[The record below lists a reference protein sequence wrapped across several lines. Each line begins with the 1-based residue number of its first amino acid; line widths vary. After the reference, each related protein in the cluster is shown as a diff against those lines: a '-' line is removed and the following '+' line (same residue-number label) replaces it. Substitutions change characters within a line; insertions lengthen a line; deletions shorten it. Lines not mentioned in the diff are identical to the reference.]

1 MHAWSADS
9 PPPPSS
15 APRPSPGIGDLD
27 AVAEVCRGNRE
38 MFEVLVRRY
47 NQQLYRVGIAYLRDH
62 AEVED
67 AMQNAYLKAFIHLPR
82 FERTASFST
91 WLTRIMI
98 NECLM
103 VLRRRKKM
111 AEKSAALEIEYEEPH
126 APQGEARLNL
136 KEMKTLLENA
146 IGRLP
151 CNFRAI
157 YVLREVQQ
165 MTTAEAAAC
174 LGISVESAKVNLHR
188 ARERLKAELL
198 KTAGGL
204 ELFPY
209 TAVHCDPF
217 TTRVMTAVLAVA

>member
-1 MHAWSADS
+1 MHALSADAS
-9 PPPPSS
+9 SRPPRAS
-15 APRPSPGIGDLD
+15 RPSPAIDDLD

-47 NQQLYRVGIAYLRDH
+47 NQQLFRIGFAYLRNH
-62 AEVED
+62 SEVED
-67 AMQNAYLKAFIHLPR
+67 AMQNSYLKAFMHLPR
-82 FERTASFST
+82 FARTASFST

-103 VLRRRKKM
+103 TLRRRKKI
-111 AEKSAALEIEYEEPH
+111 AEKSAALEVEYEEPH

-151 CNFRAI
+151 CNFRSI

-165 MTTAEAAAC
+165 MTTSEAAAC

-198 KTAGGL
+198 KSAGGL

-209 TAVHCDPF
+209 TAIHCDPF
-217 TTRVMTAVLAVA
+217 TARVMNAVLAVA